1 LAFVHEAFLELL
13 NTGHVFGDFFLV
25 LFGLTHF
32 LLLKLFDFHVEFFLL
47 FHEPSHLVLA
57 FEFVG
62 DEGLEFGSGIVLD
75 EFD

>member
-13 NTGHVFGDFFLV
+13 NTGHVFGDLFLV

-32 LLLKLFDFHVEFFLL
+32 LLLKLFDIHVEFFLL
-47 FHEPSHLVLA
+47 FHKPSHLVLA